1 MFILKPFRHLL
12 VMEIQYIEEDDI
24 PTETSRYNIY
34 NLNITNDNI
43 IPGYE
48 FYVYD
53 DVINY
58 NYDRLIQNNGNI
70 TIFHREPFIANVN
83 IKMDSRNP
91 GYQIDSI
98 KVSSDPIFGGH
109 NYVCSTF

>member
-1 MFILKPFRHLL
+1 MFILKTFRHLL

-24 PTETSRYNIY
+24 PTKCSRYNIY

-53 DVINY
+53 DVI
-58 NYDRLIQNNGNI
+58 D
-70 TIFHREPFIANVN
+70 
-83 IKMDSRNP
+83 
-91 GYQIDSI
+91 
-98 KVSSDPIFGGH
+98 
-109 NYVCSTF
+109 